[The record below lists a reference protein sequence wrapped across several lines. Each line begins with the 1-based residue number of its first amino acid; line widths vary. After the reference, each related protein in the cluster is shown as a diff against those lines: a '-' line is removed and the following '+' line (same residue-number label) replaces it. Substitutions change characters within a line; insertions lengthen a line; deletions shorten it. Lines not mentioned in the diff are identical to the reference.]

1 MKRIIAGL
9 KSDRKVIIRE
19 LPCVMN
25 QPLEKPHAVESESK
39 IPPHLDIIR
48 ELRWIKEAVEES
60 SIVAIT
66 DKNGSITYANKMFC
80 ELSKYSL
87 EELLGQNHRILK
99 SGYHPPEF
107 YEEMWKVISQG
118 KVWRGV
124 IKNKAK
130 DGSYYWVKTTIVPIL
145 GDDGKPKS
153 YVSIRTDITEQLEI
167 REKNLKLQKLAAIG
181 EMAARLSHDMRN
193 PLSVIKNSLEI
204 LKIRNQN
211 NTDERSK
218 EIFERIDRA
227 VSRIS
232 HQVDDVLD
240 FVKLPALDLK
250 ISALS
255 EILRSSIEDLQIP
268 NYVKITI
275 QDSNVMVLAD
285 FHKLSRVFTNIILNG
300 IQAIVTSGEIKIKI
314 KDDEKKVV
322 IDIEDT
328 GSNIPDEVLRQLF
341 QPLFTTK
348 LTGTGL
354 GLVTC
359 KNIVEQHGGTI
370 TVKNDPVTFTIM
382 LPKERLLN

>member
-1 MKRIIAGL
+1 MKRIMTGL
-9 KSDRKVIIRE
+9 KSDRQATIRE
-19 LPCVMN
+19 SPYNMN
-25 QPLEKPHAVESESK
+25 QVLKNPHVVESESTL
-39 IPPHLDIIR
+39 PHLDIIK
-48 ELRWIKEAVEES
+48 ELRWIKEGVEES
-60 SIVAIT
+60 SIIAIT
-66 DKNGSITYANKMFC
+66 DKDGSITYANKMFC

-107 YEEMWKVISQG
+107 YEEMWKVISKG

-130 DGSYYWVKTTIVPIL
+130 DGSYYWVKTVIVPIL
-145 GDDGKPKS
+145 GDDGKPES

-167 REKNLKLQKLAAIG
+167 REKNLQLQKLAAIG

-193 PLSVIKNSLEI
+193 PVSVIKNSLEI

-227 VSRIS
+227 ISRIS

-240 FVKLPALDLK
+240 FVKPPVLDLK
-250 ISALS
+250 INALS
-255 EILRSSIEDLQIP
+255 EIFRSSIEDLQIP
-268 NYVKITI
+268 NYIKLTI

-300 IQAIVTSGEIKIKI
+300 IQAIVTSGEINIKI

-322 IDIEDT
+322 IDIDDT
-328 GSNIPDEVLRQLF
+328 GPNIPDEVLRQLF

-359 KNIVEQHGGTI
+359 KNIVEQHGGII